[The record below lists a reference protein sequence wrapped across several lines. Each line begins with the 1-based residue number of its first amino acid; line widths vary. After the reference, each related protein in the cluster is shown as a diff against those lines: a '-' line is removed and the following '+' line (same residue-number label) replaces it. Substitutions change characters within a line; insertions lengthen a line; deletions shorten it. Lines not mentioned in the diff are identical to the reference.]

1 METTPSRPGTAP
13 PVGLAAFPRPRR
25 PGYRALAAGTVA
37 VCAVLAAYFL
47 SATSG
52 SLVPAAT
59 QLGRRY
65 GLAGALLFTFG
76 ALYSVRHPVYRKRAG
91 ALEWWY
97 RAHLVLG
104 VVALVLLGCHSGL
117 HVRSGFLA
125 LLQIGFWGTVLTGA
139 GGWAWQT
146 ALRRWLIRNEWR
158 PLVLAELDRE
168 RAELLRRLGSTGET
182 GKATSAEET
191 EPVQPSAR
199 DLAVSEAQ
207 RGLEQLRTGLLWRFP
222 PALTWDGE
230 ATRLLGEPGM
240 QELTP
245 ADRKLLLEWHRVEV
259 QRAYQHLLRGWT
271 HFHLLFTVLGVQLML
286 WHIWMV
292 SVFPR

>member
-1 METTPSRPGTAP
+1 METTPSNPATAP
-13 PVGLAAFPRPRR
+13 ASGLAAFPRPRR
-25 PGYRALAAGTVA
+25 PGYQALAVGTVA

-52 SLVPAAT
+52 THVPAAT
-59 QLGRRY
+59 QIGRWY
-65 GLAGALLFTFG
+65 GLAGAVLFTFG

-91 ALEWWY
+91 SLEWWY

-104 VVALVLLGCHSGL
+104 VVALVLLGCHSGI

-125 LLQIGFWGTVLTGA
+125 VLQVGFWGTVLTGA

-158 PLVLAELDRE
+158 PLVLKELDRE
-168 RAELLRRLGSTGET
+168 RAELLRRLAAAGET
-182 GKATSAEET
+182 GEVAGAST
-191 EPVQPSAR
+191 R
-199 DLAVSEAQ
+199 DRTVHEAQ

-240 QELTP
+240 QGLTS

-271 HFHLLFTVLGVQLML
+271 HFHLIFTVVGVQLML

>member
-1 METTPSRPGTAP
+1 
-13 PVGLAAFPRPRR
+13 
-25 PGYRALAAGTVA
+25 
-37 VCAVLAAYFL
+37 VLAIGTIVMCIVLTAYFL

-52 SLVPAAT
+52 THVPAAT
-59 QLGRRY
+59 QIGRWY

-91 ALEWWY
+91 SLEWWY

-104 VVALVLLGCHSGL
+104 SVALVLLGCHSGVQ
-117 HVRSGFLA
+117 VRSGFLA
-125 LLQIGFWGTVLTGA
+125 LLQIGFWGTVLTGV

-158 PLVLAELDRE
+158 PLVLKELDRE
-168 RAELLRRLGSTGET
+168 RAELLRRLGPVEGLGKSVTGEMGVSVEAST
-182 GKATSAEET
+182 
-191 EPVQPSAR
+191 R
-199 DLAVSEAQ
+199 DRVVKEAQ

-222 PALTWDGE
+222 AALAWDGE
-230 ATRLLGEPGM
+230 ATRLLGEPEM

-245 ADRKLLLEWHRVEV
+245 ADRKLLLEWQRVEV

-271 HFHLLFTVLGVQLML
+271 HFHLIFTVVGVQLML

-292 SVFPR
+292 AVFPR

>member
-1 METTPSRPGTAP
+1 
-13 PVGLAAFPRPRR
+13 
-25 PGYRALAAGTVA
+25 
-37 VCAVLAAYFL
+37 L

-52 SLVPAAT
+52 ARVPAST
-59 QLGRRY
+59 QIGRWY

-125 LLQIGFWGTVLTGA
+125 LLQVGFWGTVLTGA

-158 PLVLAELDRE
+158 PLVLKELDRE
-168 RAELLRRLGSTGET
+168 RAELLRRLGPAEET
-182 GKATSAEET
+182 GKAANTEAE
-191 EPVQPSAR
+191 QPGGTAR
-199 DLAVSEAQ
+199 EARIKEAQ

-230 ATRLLGEPGM
+230 ATRLLGEPGL
-240 QELTP
+240 QELTT

-271 HFHLLFTVLGVQLML
+271 HFHLIFTVVAVQLML
-286 WHIWMV
+286 WHLWMV
-292 SVFPR
+292 AAFPR

>member
-1 METTPSRPGTAP
+1 MMETTSGKSTGVPARGVS
-13 PVGLAAFPRPRR
+13 AFPRPRR
-25 PGYRALAAGTVA
+25 AGYRALALGTLA
-37 VCAVLAAYFL
+37 VCVLLTAYFL

-52 SLVPAAT
+52 TQVPAAT
-59 QLGRRY
+59 QLGRWY

-91 ALEWWY
+91 SLEWWY

-104 VVALVLLGCHSGL
+104 VVALALLGCHSGIR
-117 HVRSGFLA
+117 VRSGFLA
-125 LLQIGFWGTVLTGA
+125 LLQLGFWGTVLTGV

-146 ALRRWLIRNEWR
+146 LLRRWLVRNEWR
-158 PLVLAELDRE
+158 PLVLKELERE
-168 RAELLRRLGSTGET
+168 REALLRRLAPAEGATEATGRDR
-182 GKATSAEET
+182 A
-191 EPVQPSAR
+191 VQ
-199 DLAVSEAQ
+199 EAQ

-230 ATRLLGEPGM
+230 ATRLLGEPGL
-240 QELTP
+240 QALSA
-245 ADRKLLLEWHRVEV
+245 ADRKLLLEWHRLEI

-271 HFHLLFTVLGVQLML
+271 HFHLIFTVVGVQLML

-292 SVFPR
+292 SLFPR